1 MQLTYFHLFFGN
13 SNITTLQ
20 LMKTFPSFAILCFL
34 VCLSQSKGET
44 TTTSIAP
51 VTSTEMTTNATI
63 VTSTEADA
71 TTDDAMSSS
80 TTTELSSATEAET
93 TSDNTTTEEATT
105 SSQVADTSTATVT
118 QNASATTTSQI
129 AHTTTTSVTQ
139 NASATTTS
147 QIADTTTTIGPDST
161 TSTTTSITTSEVAD
175 TSTTTVAQ
183 NASATT
189 TPQIADTT
197 TTIGPD
203 STTTTTTTI
212 NVVETTTTTSTS
224 AAPTTTV
231 TTTTTTIPTTTTE
244 DKCAGVVCQNNGNCV
259 QSPGSPTGYTCQC
272 NQNYTGDT
280 CQFAVASYTQWGKWG
295 TCDQNCKGGV
305 KTRNRTCSDA
315 TGANRGQDCGPD
327 LQETIEC
334 ENLPACVVT
343 TDPCASVINPC
354 LTDGVNHT
362 CLVKSDGS
370 FRCLCLSGYVNDAN
384 NKYCINENECT
395 RTNNDCNDVNTRGLK
410 VGVASCKDTVGNYS
424 CVCSSGFTYDSSAR
438 TCTDVNECS
447 STSTNNCDVTDR
459 ATCTNT
465 PGSFTCACKPKFQGA
480 GTAGTCKE
488 IRLLPHTGHTK
499 LANSD
504 GFSTYFFPKYA
515 VPFGSHLYPS
525 FYFTRSGLLLFTTVT
540 SEKVGIGQRKSFTNP
555 AKFTIDATFQEKAA
569 FAPWWSNMMISSGAS
584 ADNGVYYK
592 EYSADVTSE
601 NTFMVDKAAE
611 IAGSLSVSGF
621 SPKYMIV
628 ITWYKMEQNKS
639 PATPSQTVTFQ
650 LILVTDFLHT
660 LVKVAYE
667 DREMKW
673 DVLNSVGNYPVRI
686 GLLKQGATSEEYPYS
701 YLDLLS
707 NAANKSK
714 IERIDEVTFTNPTS
728 IGRSFYRLSET
739 SPISH
744 PGIQCLNWITS
755 DDADTS
761 NPVVTSEVTQCPPS
775 LLQKTDSLV
784 QYTKAEIPSSVECYG
799 KRSALS
805 TTFTDPRTM
814 RCCFDKANKG
824 LILDHVLANGFN
836 TYMRHSGQDQE
847 KVHEAY
853 EWCCNAS
860 NGYASRADV
869 CQNFLSRRPVCT
881 SDDFIASGAGGAL
894 GDPHLTT
901 LDGLS
906 FTFNGHGEFILL
918 NASDVQ
924 VQGRFTPFMKDGKKQ
939 PATYISSIVGE
950 QTGSDKVE
958 IRLNTTKDGAEIL
971 KNGVVLDSL
980 DLTNDQ
986 DWTKVSVSK
995 STDASS
1001 VHTWKMIFSNG
1012 LTAGVQL
1019 KNEMFQLVI
1028 ESAALYKNNFQ
1039 GLLGNFNDN
1048 PADDFTAPNGS
1059 VTNSTSNEEA
1069 IYNYGKVWQNSEA
1082 TSLFTYDGKTTGDND
1097 NWGSHVDADY
1107 QPVFF
1112 NPNLTAMFTDDSKRT
1127 TAISTCNNGATTDD
1141 NPTLRRECYFDFK
1154 VTDNADLASATSD
1167 TKAALDETKSTLA
1180 NYPPEIANGNV
1191 TIEVSVG
1198 ATYSLHLTATD
1209 KNAGDIIFFLINDD
1223 APSGLLVTNDT
1234 HNLTWTNIADLE
1246 TAKIQVTVSDGKA
1259 QSLWTPKIEYCKCQ
1273 NGGGCDFSVSSS
1285 DQFLL
1290 VPCVCVTGYTGPF
1303 CERDED
1309 GCADNPCWPGVDCT
1323 DVLARDLSTTPA
1335 GFKCGSCPTHLEGDG
1350 ISCTDKDECV
1360 KNSPPPCSHNCTNI
1374 EFGFTCSCAEGYVL
1388 GADGKT
1394 CTDKDECTTNADK
1407 CNDVTTTCL
1416 NSVGGYSCPCKTGYQ
1431 RETTYTCTDV
1441 DECTNSSN
1449 PCPANSRCQN
1459 SVGSYDCVCNYGYS
1473 KNTQSNTCEEIN
1485 ECAGTNNC
1493 AQRCVDGIGTYTCA
1507 CNTGYKLNT
1516 TDLVSCLPEN
1526 ECSTEEK
1533 NTCDGGSETA
1543 SCAVSNGQVY
1553 CGCPSGYALNAS
1565 KYCIDIDECATNV
1578 DTCVDSSSTCVN
1590 TPGAFRCDCKTG
1602 FNKLSDFI
1610 CADKDECTLNT
1621 DTCVAPATCQNN
1633 DGSFTCSCPVGYT
1646 KGSDGNSCTD
1656 IDECASAATH
1666 SCDKEHGR
1674 CTNTAGSYTCS
1685 CNSGFTGDG
1694 YTCADKNECASG
1706 STNQC
1711 EQTCINNIGSYTC
1724 SCFRGYTLN
1733 ADGRRCNDINECSE
1747 SAANGCYDNNH
1758 CENTIG
1764 GYTCSCPTNFEL
1776 KGDGKTCESKFQC
1789 ASNHGCSHTCGKIG
1803 EVDTCSCPAGYE
1815 LDGTKK
1821 NCVDID
1827 ECSSDALHRCLAA
1840 NNVSCSNTVGS
1851 YVCNC
1856 VSSQYV
1862 KSQDIVCVDA
1872 DECTLGTANCPSNS
1886 LCVNRDQGFDCNCV
1900 SGYTKVGDTC
1910 QDNNE
1915 CDGSNDCNSALGT
1928 CTNTPGA
1935 YKCACK
1941 AGYTGDGRTCLDVDE
1956 CSENTHNCDS
1966 RQERRNCTNTE
1977 GSFTCGCLEGYTL
1990 ASDDRTCNDV
2000 DECSTSSHE
2009 CEHTCVNKN
2018 GGYDCSCQLGYRL
2031 EADQRTCTVEA
2042 NCDDSK
2048 TATCQTKK
2056 CAKLNGTD
2064 TCSCDPGY
2072 KLSSDGVSCS
2082 DINECT
2088 GSPCHS
2094 THSACQ
2100 NTVGSYTCS
2109 CTDGYILGP
2118 NNVCVDRDGGLSD
2131 WSAWGTCSQTCGS
2144 GTQTRTRACNKP
2156 TREGSGRDC
2165 TGSLSESQACNTNL
2179 CPPTEDEQTYGVIIQ
2194 YKGVTADHFTVEVK
2208 AKFTSK
2214 IATEINKYCNTD
2226 NTNLRQ
2232 CCNSQSTY
2240 APSISSIK
2248 SFTKAEQIAI
2258 GDGYPRDV
2266 NGGTQILVVVKGDKS
2281 NALCSATSS
2290 RRRRSITLSN
2300 LEIAI
2305 PQSVL
2310 QQIMANATIQDE
2322 IIVQLAAAIKEH
2334 TNATLSIT
2342 AGEIMLV
2349 TAPTSTPTESNTSQ
2363 AWVVPVAVVGA
2374 ILGVILVIVI
2384 VLLIVKMN
2392 KKNKINPDDR
2402 HANPLNDPSHPA
2414 NNPPQPQPV
2423 NQGSNSPQGDR
2434 APLT

>member
-1 MQLTYFHLFFGN
+1 M
-13 SNITTLQ
+13 
-20 LMKTFPSFAILCFL
+20 
-34 VCLSQSKGET
+34 
-44 TTTSIAP
+44 
-51 VTSTEMTTNATI
+51 
-63 VTSTEADA
+63 
-71 TTDDAMSSS
+71 
-80 TTTELSSATEAET
+80 
-93 TSDNTTTEEATT
+93 
-105 SSQVADTSTATVT
+105 
-118 QNASATTTSQI
+118 
-129 AHTTTTSVTQ
+129 
-139 NASATTTS
+139 
-147 QIADTTTTIGPDST
+147 
-161 TSTTTSITTSEVAD
+161 
-175 TSTTTVAQ
+175 
-183 NASATT
+183 
-189 TPQIADTT
+189 
-197 TTIGPD
+197 
-203 STTTTTTTI
+203 
-212 NVVETTTTTSTS
+212 
-224 AAPTTTV
+224 
-231 TTTTTTIPTTTTE
+231 
-244 DKCAGVVCQNNGNCV
+244 

-272 NQNYTGDT
+272 TQNYTGDT
-280 CQFAVASYTQWGKWG
+280 CQFPVASYSPWGVWG
-295 TCDQNCKGGV
+295 ACDQNCTGGV
-305 KTRNRTCSDA
+305 KTRTRTCSDA
-315 TGANRGQDCGPD
+315 TGANRGQDCGPA

-334 ENLPACVVT
+334 ENLTACVVT
-343 TDPCASVINPC
+343 TNPCASVINPC

-370 FRCLCLSGYVNDAN
+370 FRCLCLSGYINDAN

-395 RTNNDCNDVNTRGLK
+395 RTNDCKDVNTGGLK
-410 VGVASCKDTVGNYS
+410 VGVASCKDTAGNYS

-447 STSTNNCDVTDR
+447 STSTNNCDVTGR

-465 PGSFTCACKPKFQGA
+465 PGSFTCACKPGFQGA

-515 VPFGSHLYPS
+515 IPFGSHLYPS

-555 AKFTIDATFQEKAA
+555 AKFTIDATLQEKAA

-584 ADNGVYYK
+584 VDNGVYYK

-601 NTFMVDKAAE
+601 NTFMLDKAAE
-611 IAGSLSVSGF
+611 IAGFFSISGF
-621 SPKYMIV
+621 TPKYMIV

-650 LILVTDFLHT
+650 LILVTDFQHT
-660 LVKVAYE
+660 VVKVTYE

-686 GLLKQGATSEEYPYS
+686 GLLKQGATSVEYSYS

-714 IERIDEVTFTNPTS
+714 IERIDEVVITS
-728 IGRSFYRLSET
+728 PAIVGRSFYRLSET

-755 DDADTS
+755 DVADTS

-784 QYTKAEIPSSVECYG
+784 NYTNAGIPSSVECYA

-805 TTFTDPRTM
+805 KTSTDPRTM
-814 RCCFDKANKG
+814 RCCFDTTNKG

-836 TYMRHSGQDQE
+836 TYMRHSGSEQDTVQA
-847 KVHEAY
+847 AY
-853 EWCCNAS
+853 NLCCNIS
-860 NGYASRADV
+860 NRDASRADM
-869 CQNFLSRRPVCT
+869 CQNFLSLRPVCT
-881 SDDFIASGAGGAL
+881 SDGFTASGAGGAL

-918 NASDVQ
+918 MASDVE
-924 VQGRFTPFMKDGKKQ
+924 VQGRFSPFIKDGNKHATFISAIAGKQ
-939 PATYISSIVGE
+939 TD
-950 QTGSDKVE
+950 SDKVE
-958 IRLNTTKDGAEIL
+958 IRLNSTKDGAEIL
-971 KNGVVLDSL
+971 RNETLQSSL
-980 DLTNDQ
+980 DLTNDV
-986 DWTKVSVSK
+986 DWNNVSVSK

-1028 ESAALYKNNFQ
+1028 ESAAHYKNNFK

-1048 PADDFTAPNGS
+1048 PADDFKAPNGS
-1059 VTNSTSNEEA
+1059 VTPSTSTEA
-1069 IYNYGKVWQNSEA
+1069 DIYNYGKVWQNSA
-1082 TSLFTYDGKTTGDND
+1082 GNSLFTYDGAGDVND
-1097 NWGSHVDADY
+1097 KWERHVDAAY
-1107 QPVFF
+1107 TPVFF
-1112 NPNLTAMFTDDSKRT
+1112 NPNLTVMFDNATKRE

-1141 NPTLRRECYFDFK
+1141 DPTLRRECYFDFK
-1154 VTDNADLASATSD
+1154 VTDNAALASATSD

-1180 NYPPEIANGNV
+1180 NYPPEITNGNV
-1191 TIEVSVG
+1191 TMEVSVG
-1198 ATYSLHLTATD
+1198 ATYTLQLTATD
-1209 KNAGDIIFFLINDD
+1209 KNAGDTIFFLINDD
-1223 APSGLLVTNDT
+1223 APSGLVVNNVTGV
-1234 HNLTWTNIADLE
+1234 LTWTNIPDLE
-1246 TAKIQVTVSDGKA
+1246 TAKIQVTVSDRKA

-1273 NGGGCDFSVSSS
+1273 NGGRCDFSVDSS

-1290 VPCVCVTGYTGPF
+1290 VPCVCVTGYTGIF
-1303 CERDED
+1303 CEKDED

-1323 DVLARDLSTTPA
+1323 DILARDLSTTPA
-1335 GFKCGSCPTHLEGDG
+1335 GFKCGSCPTHLDGDG

-1374 EFGFTCSCAEGYVL
+1374 PFGFECSCAEGYVL

-1394 CTDKDECTTNADK
+1394 CADKDECTTNADK

-1431 RETTYTCTDV
+1431 RETTLTCTDI
-1441 DECTNSSN
+1441 DECASSSN
-1449 PCPANSRCQN
+1449 TCPANSRCQN

-1473 KNTQSNTCEEIN
+1473 KNTQSNTCEDIN

-1493 AQRCVDGIGTYTCA
+1493 AQKCVDGIGTYTCA
-1507 CNTGYKLNT
+1507 CNTGYKLDT
-1516 TDLVSCLPEN
+1516 KDLVSCLPE
-1526 ECSTEEK
+1526 EVCSTEQK
-1533 NTCDGGSETA
+1533 NTCDGGSQTA

-1553 CGCPSGYALNAS
+1553 CGCPSGYSLNTS
-1565 KYCIDIDECATNV
+1565 NNCIDIEECATNV
-1578 DTCVDSSSTCVN
+1578 DTCVDSSSTCEN
-1590 TPGAFRCDCKTG
+1590 TPGAFRCNCKTG
-1602 FNKLSDFI
+1602 FKQLNAFT
-1610 CADKDECTLNT
+1610 CADEDECASGTHKCT
-1621 DTCVAPATCQNN
+1621 PPAVCQNN
-1633 DGSFTCSCPVGYT
+1633 VGSFTCTCPAGYNKGVDGTSC
-1646 KGSDGNSCTD
+1646 SN
-1656 IDECASAATH
+1656 INECASAATH
-1666 SCDKEHGR
+1666 SCDKEHGD
-1674 CTNTAGSYTCS
+1674 CTDTEGSYRCS
-1685 CNSGFTGDG
+1685 CNNGFTGDG
-1694 YTCADKNECASG
+1694 YNCADLNECAPGG
-1706 STNQC
+1706 SNQC
-1711 EQTCINNIGSYTC
+1711 AQTCINNIGSYTC

-1733 ADGRRCNDINECSE
+1733 ADGKTCNDIDECSE
-1747 SAANGCYDNNH
+1747 SAANGCYDNSYCN
-1758 CENTIG
+1758 NTNG
-1764 GYTCSCPTNFEL
+1764 GYICFCPADFIL
-1776 KGDGKTCESKFQC
+1776 KGDGKTCESIHQC

-1803 EVDTCSCPAGYE
+1803 GVDTCSCPAGYE
-1815 LDGTKK
+1815 LDGTNKK
-1821 NCVDID
+1821 CVDID
-1827 ECSSDALHRCLAA
+1827 ECSNSTRHRCLAA
-1840 NNVSCSNTVGS
+1840 NNVTCSNTVGS

-1856 VSSQYV
+1856 VSGQYV

-1886 LCVNRDQGFDCNCV
+1886 QCVNRDQGFDCNCV
-1900 SGYTKVGDTC
+1900 TGYTKVGDTC
-1910 QDNNE
+1910 QDINE
-1915 CDGSNDCNSALGT
+1915 CSGSNDCNSTLAT

-1941 AGYTGDGRTCLDVDE
+1941 AGYTGDGRTCTDVDE

-1966 RQERRNCTNTE
+1966 RQERRTCTNSV
-1977 GSFTCGCLEGYTL
+1977 GSFTCACQAGYNL
-1990 ASDDRTCNDV
+1990 ASDGRTCNDV
-2000 DECSTSSHE
+2000 DECSTSGHE
-2009 CEHTCVNKN
+2009 CEHTCINKN
-2018 GGYDCSCQLGYRL
+2018 GGYDCSCQPGYRL
-2031 EADQRTCTVEA
+2031 DANQRNCTVEA
-2042 NCDDSK
+2042 KCDDSK
-2048 TATCQTKK
+2048 TATCQTNK

-2072 KLSSDGVSCS
+2072 KLSSDGVSCA

-2088 GSPCHS
+2088 NSPCHP
-2094 THSACQ
+2094 TNSACQ
-2100 NTVGSYTCS
+2100 NTVGSYKCS
-2109 CTDGYILGP
+2109 CTNGYILGP
-2118 NNVCVDRDGGLSD
+2118 SNVCVDRDGGLTD

-2144 GTQTRTRACNKP
+2144 GTQNRTRTCSNP
-2156 TREGSGRDC
+2156 TREGSGKDC
-2165 TGSLSESQACNTNL
+2165 TGSLSESQTCNTDL
-2179 CPPTEDEQTYGVIIQ
+2179 CPPTEDEKTYGVIIQ
-2194 YKGVTADHFTVEVK
+2194 YSGVTSENFSVDVK

-2226 NTNLRQ
+2226 NTKLRQ
-2232 CCNSQSTY
+2232 CCNSQSSY
-2240 APSISSIK
+2240 VPNISSIK
-2248 SFTKAEQIAI
+2248 PFTKAEQIAI

-2266 NGGTQILVVVKGDKS
+2266 NGVTQILVVVKADAS

-2310 QQIMANATIQDE
+2310 QQIMADTAIQNA
-2322 IIVQLAAAIKEH
+2322 IIENLVAAIETETK
-2334 TNATLSIT
+2334 TRLSIT

-2392 KKNKINPDDR
+2392 KKNKINPDER
-2402 HANPLNDPSHPA
+2402 HANPLNDPNHPA

-2423 NQGSNSPQGDR
+2423 NHGSNSPQGDR